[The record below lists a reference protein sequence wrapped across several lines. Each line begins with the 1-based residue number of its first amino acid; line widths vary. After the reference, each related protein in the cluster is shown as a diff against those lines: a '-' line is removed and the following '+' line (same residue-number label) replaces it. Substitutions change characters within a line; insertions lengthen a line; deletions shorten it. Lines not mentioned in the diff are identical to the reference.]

1 MRPPALP
8 MVTAPGTFASRKTR
22 SDSSI
27 IQSLNGPPL
36 ARSVPVSVPAHGY
49 GNGCPLSVSIS
60 LKSTG
65 WADRS
70 TSFRMVTGPPT
81 EGHVAAEPR
90 IGRPHIHVRQD
101 VVDDLGSACS

>member
-81 EGHVAAEPR
+81 PKVMSPR
-90 IGRPHIHVRQD
+90 SRESVDRTSMSVRM
-101 VVDDLGSACS
+101 